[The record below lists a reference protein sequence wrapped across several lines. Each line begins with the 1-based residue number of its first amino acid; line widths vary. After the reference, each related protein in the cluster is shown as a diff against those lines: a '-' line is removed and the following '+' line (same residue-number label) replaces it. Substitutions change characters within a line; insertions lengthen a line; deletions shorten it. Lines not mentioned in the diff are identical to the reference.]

1 MSRKNPGLFE
11 EYNQI
16 IVEQSSPG
24 IMSDVDP
31 DKPVEIGHVIFL
43 PHHSVIRGDKQTTK
57 VRIVSNTSVK
67 SAGPVLNDCPPTG
80 PSLLAD
86 IPDVLM
92 RFRYHR
98 VALAADI
105 VKAFLMVRIKEASQ
119 DVLRFL

>member
-43 PHHSVIRGDKQTTK
+43 LHHSVIRGDKQTTK
-57 VRIVSNTSVK
+57 VRIVYGAPS
-67 SAGPVLNDCPPTG
+67 
-80 PSLLAD
+80 SLL
-86 IPDVLM
+86 
-92 RFRYHR
+92 
-98 VALAADI
+98 
-105 VKAFLMVRIKEASQ
+105 VRC
-119 DVLRFL
+119 